1 MTEHG
6 KELWQRYLKSREK
19 YTEQTEAFAKD
30 GCIQL
35 TSPELNFIA
44 FAIREAV
51 AGVMDGKMQ
60 APDEKAQRLYEEMA
74 VGETILSILAATDIS
89 NMETPGALFELR
101 RIDV

>member
-1 MTEHG
+1 M
-6 KELWQRYLKSREK
+6 KRKDLWQRYLISREK
-19 YTEQTEAFAKD
+19 YIEQAEAFEKD

-35 TSPELNFIA
+35 TSQELNFIA

-60 APDEKAQRLYEEMA
+60 APDEKAQKLFEDMA